1 MGMARQSTRT
11 AIPVLLTRPA
21 AQSRSFAA
29 ALEARLGAL
38 VRPVIA
44 PLMAPVFLPP
54 DLPDGPF
61 AAVIFTSATAV
72 KAVAGLDLPKR
83 AWCVG
88 GQTAARASAAGFQ
101 AVSAEGDAAA
111 LVAAVLADPPDGRL
125 LHLRGEEVRGDVA
138 ERLNSA
144 GIETVSAV
152 VYRQEPQALSPE
164 AAELLSAD
172 GGVIVPLFS
181 PRSAVLMRQALP
193 AGVRATLW
201 LVAMSD
207 AVAEA
212 AEGLPHEAL
221 VVARRPDAEAMLDAV
236 RRFAEMRRAP

>member
-1 MGMARQSTRT
+1 MGMARQSTGT
-11 AIPVLLTRPA
+11 ATPVLLTRPE
-21 AQSRSFAA
+21 AQSRSFATA
-29 ALEARLGAL
+29 MEARLGAL

-54 DLPDGPF
+54 DLPEGPF
-61 AAVIFTSATAV
+61 AAVIFTSATAIT
-72 KAVAGLDLPKR
+72 AVAGLDLPKR

-88 GQTAARASAAGFQ
+88 AQTAARASAAGFQ

-125 LHLRGEEVRGDVA
+125 LHMRGEEVRGDVA

-144 GIETVSAV
+144 GIETVSAI
-152 VYRQEPQALSPE
+152 VYRQEPLALTPE
-164 AAELLSAD
+164 AAKLLGAN

-181 PRSAVLMRQALP
+181 PRSAVLLRQALP

-212 AEGLPHEAL
+212 AEGLPQEAL
-221 VVARRPDAEAMLDAV
+221 VIARRPDADAMLEAV
-236 RRFAEMRRAP
+236 ERFAEMRRVP